1 MRAPMAARTPKA
13 SGFATG
19 PAIVPSAFMDS
30 HEEPFFNL
38 HDAVVRRAGRSILSV
53 DSFRLAQG
61 ESVAI
66 LGPNGSGKSTFVQL
80 LTREVLPLHRDEPP
94 VRFCGDARATLADV
108 RARLGI
114 VSATMHAQIQVHLPA
129 IEVVAGGL
137 FGTLGL
143 PLSRAGELTAQ
154 ERDRA
159 LGALDAVGME
169 GCALRDV
176 TTLSTGQQRRVL
188 IARALV
194 ADPAM
199 LVLDEPCTGLDPE
212 GMFYV
217 RRTMRAVAQHGRAIM
232 LVTHYPEDIIPE
244 IDRLLL
250 LKDGRVFADGPKAD
264 LLTSTRLTALFDI
277 PVEVSRSDDYYTLLE
292 RY

>member
-1 MRAPMAARTPKA
+1 MA
-13 SGFATG
+13 
-19 PAIVPSAFMDS
+19 
-30 HEEPFFNL
+30 L
-38 HDAVVRRAGRSILSV
+38 
-53 DSFRLAQG
+53 
-61 ESVAI
+61 

-94 VRFCGDARATLADV
+94 VRFCGNARATLADV
-108 RARLGI
+108 RAQLGI

-129 IEVVAGGL
+129 LEVVAGGL

-143 PLSRAGELTAQ
+143 PLGRAEQLTDEQ
-154 ERDRA
+154 RA
-159 LGALDAVGME
+159 RSLEALAAVGME
-169 GCALRDV
+169 ERALSDV
-176 TTLSTGQQRRVL
+176 TALSTGQQRRVL

-217 RRTMRAVAQHGRAIM
+217 RRTMRHVARSGRAIM

-244 IDRLLL
+244 VDRLLL
-250 LKDGRVFADGPKAD
+250 LKEGRVFADGAKRD
-264 LLTSTRLTALFDI
+264 LLTSATMTRLFDV
-277 PVEVSRSDDYYTLLE
+277 PVEVVESEGYYTLLE

>member
-1 MRAPMAARTPKA
+1 MNQQE
-13 SGFATG
+13 
-19 PAIVPSAFMDS
+19 AFFD
-30 HEEPFFNL
+30 L
-38 HDAVVRRAGRSILSV
+38 CDAVVRRAGRSILSV
-53 DSFRLAQG
+53 DRFRLMPG

-108 RARLGI
+108 RAQLGI
-114 VSATMHAQIQVHLPA
+114 VSATMHDQIKVHLPA
-129 IEVVAGGL
+129 AEVVAGGL

-143 PLSRAGELTAQ
+143 PLQRASAPSSGMA
-154 ERDRA
+154 RA
-159 LGALDAVGME
+159 LEALRAVGME
-169 GCALRDV
+169 DCAERDI
-176 TTLSTGQQRRVL
+176 TTLSTGQARRVL

-194 ADPAM
+194 ANPAM
-199 LVLDEPCTGLDPE
+199 LVLDEPCTGLDPA
-212 GMFYV
+212 GMFSV
-217 RRTMRAVAQHGRAIM
+217 RRTMREAARTGRAIM

-250 LKDGRVFADGPKAD
+250 LKEGRVFADGPKEA
-264 LLTSTRLTALFDI
+264 LLTSENMTALFDVPI
-277 PVEVSRSDDYYTLLE
+277 EVVESDGYYTLLE

>member
-1 MRAPMAARTPKA
+1 MA
-13 SGFATG
+13 
-19 PAIVPSAFMDS
+19 
-30 HEEPFFNL
+30 L
-38 HDAVVRRAGRSILSV
+38 
-53 DSFRLAQG
+53 
-61 ESVAI
+61 

-94 VRFCGDARATLADV
+94 VRFCGNARASLADV
-108 RARLGI
+108 RAQLGI

-129 IEVVAGGL
+129 LEVVAGGL

-143 PLSRAGELTAQ
+143 PLGRAEQLTDEQ
-154 ERDRA
+154 RA
-159 LGALDAVGME
+159 RSLEALAAVGME
-169 GCALRDV
+169 ERALSDV
-176 TTLSTGQQRRVL
+176 TALSTGQQRRVL

-217 RRTMRAVAQHGRAIM
+217 RRTMRHVARSGRAIM

-244 IDRLLL
+244 VDRLLL
-250 LKDGRVFADGPKAD
+250 LKEGRVFADGAKRD
-264 LLTSTRLTALFDI
+264 LLTSATMTRLFDV
-277 PVEVSRSDDYYTLLE
+277 PVEVVESEGYYTLLE